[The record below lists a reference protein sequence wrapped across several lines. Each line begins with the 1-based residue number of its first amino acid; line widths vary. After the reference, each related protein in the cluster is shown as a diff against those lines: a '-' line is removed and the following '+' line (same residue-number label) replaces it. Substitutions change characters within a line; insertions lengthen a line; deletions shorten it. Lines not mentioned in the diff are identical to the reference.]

1 MCESLDAG
9 KAKLVTALREAY
21 NEKNSEEKKEM
32 AETLKNLDVD
42 IDLSEDKHLL
52 PGGTPMNADDIPF
65 GKDEEDNTVLL
76 EDAEAETEEVTA
88 DINVEADAA
97 GELDLDALDAEA
109 EDLEDLLAD
118 DMSDEE
124 VLASVEVE
132 DEESTDNDD
141 SIEDD
146 SIEAETVA
154 DIIKSL
160 EDYEGDLVVEFKPL
174 VIEDKEYV
182 VTGLA
187 WDKDAD
193 DKVTAEII
201 IDVPAVE
208 ETITD
213 EDTEDVD
220 SDEEIKPVDSIEEEP
235 QEDVEE
241 TEEEAEDNGAD
252 EVLESLKE
260 ALRQKNLLE
269 SETLTLKNKV
279 AVGDTKV
286 AALTEEL
293 NKYKSAF
300 ERVSELAATSQKLK
314 RENKKLNEQ
323 LDQKATTIAEL
334 KKTLSATRSTNVS
347 LVESLKQTKADAA
360 NKTEVNR
367 LTESLD
373 SIRAELTA
381 TETRLNEEL
390 AKARTNLHN
399 SVRTAK
405 AYEAKY
411 NEVLNSYLE
420 SKASM
425 LGVQPSELRRSLK
438 EGFSMADIDA
448 AYENYLGSFKTSP
461 RISNR
466 GFGNPTGVRLN
477 DRKVNGFEDIDDSLL
492 ELAGLK

>member
-1 MCESLDAG
+1 MCESFDAG
-9 KAKLVTALREAY
+9 KARLATALREAY
-21 NEKNSEEKKEM
+21 NEKNSEEKREM

-52 PGGTPMNADDIPF
+52 PGGTPVDAADIPF

-76 EDAEAETEEVTA
+76 EDAESETEEVTA
-88 DINVEADAA
+88 DVNVEADAA

-132 DEESTDNDD
+132 DEEDAD
-141 SIEDD
+141 SED
-146 SIEAETVA
+146 SIEADTVA

-160 EDYEGDLVVEFKPL
+160 EDYEGDLAVEFKPI

-201 IDVPAVE
+201 IETPAVE
-208 ETITD
+208 ETTTD
-213 EDTEDVD
+213 EDAENAD

-323 LDQKATTIAEL
+323 LNEKATTIAEL

-390 AKARTNLHN
+390 TKTRTNLHN
-399 SVRTAK
+399 SIRTAK

-425 LGVQPSELRRSLK
+425 LGVQSSELRRSLK

-448 AYENYLGSFKTSP
+448 AYEDYLGSFKTSP

-466 GFGNPTGVRLN
+466 GVGNPTGVRL
-477 DRKVNGFEDIDDSLL
+477 KTNGFEDIDDSLL

>member
-1 MCESLDAG
+1 MCESFDASR
-9 KAKLVTALREAY
+9 AKLTTALREAY
-21 NEKNSEEKKEM
+21 NEKNSEEKREM

-52 PGGTPMNADDIPF
+52 PGGTPMNIEDIPW

-76 EDAEAETEEVTA
+76 EDTDTETEEVAA
-88 DINVEADAA
+88 DVNVEADAA

-109 EDLEDLLAD
+109 EDLEDLIAD

-124 VLASVEVE
+124 VIASVEVE
-132 DEESTDNDD
+132 DEETTDNDD
-141 SIEDD
+141 L
-146 SIEAETVA
+146 IEANTVA
-154 DIIKSL
+154 DVIKSL
-160 EDYEGDLVVEFKPL
+160 EEYEGDLAIEFKPL
-174 VIEDKEYV
+174 VIEDKEYIV
-182 VTGLA
+182 AGLA
-187 WDKDAD
+187 LDKSAD

-201 IDVPAVE
+201 IDTPTVE
-208 ETITD
+208 DTTTD
-213 EDTEDVD
+213 ENTEDVD
-220 SDEEIKPVDSIEEEP
+220 SDDEIKPVDSIEEEP
-235 QEDVEE
+235 QEDVDE

-269 SETLTLKNKV
+269 SETLALKNKV

-323 LDQKATTIAEL
+323 LDQKATTITEL

-347 LVESLKQTKADAA
+347 LVESLRQTKADAA

-373 SIRAELTA
+373 SIRAELAA

-390 AKARTNLHN
+390 ANANTKLHN
-399 SVRTAK
+399 SIKTAK
-405 AYEAKY
+405 AYAAKY
-411 NEVLNSYLE
+411 HEVLNSYLE

-425 LGVQPSELRRSLK
+425 LGVPASELRRSLK

-448 AYENYLGSFKTSP
+448 AYENYLGSFKASS
-461 RISNR
+461 RISSK